1 MLSSFE
7 SSTPDL
13 SGRRKGTYTMSFHI
27 LGTGSYVPP
36 TVVTNDDLSKLVE
49 TNDEWITTRTGIKR
63 RHIATDETASQ
74 MAVKAALSALENS
87 GVKAE
92 ELDLILCATV
102 SGDYIVP
109 NLACMVAKAL
119 GVSCAAFDINA
130 ACSAFLFMLETAAA
144 YLSTGRYQKVLVVGA
159 EQMSRI
165 LDWTD
170 RSTCILFG
178 DGAGALVLE
187 KGEDYLGSHITVQG
201 NDEVLTVPT
210 KAGISPFSTLGES
223 HPYVNMNG
231 SETYK
236 FATRAVPSE
245 IKALLEQCGVEESQV
260 GWVVCHQANRRI
272 SEAAA
277 RRLKGI
283 PPEKFLMN
291 IEEYG
296 NTTAA
301 TIPLLLDEY
310 NRKGLFRKG
319 DLIVMAAFGG
329 GLSSTACLVRW

>member
-1 MLSSFE
+1 
-7 SSTPDL
+7 
-13 SGRRKGTYTMSFHI
+13 MSFHI

-63 RHIATDETASQ
+63 RHVATDETATQ
-74 MAVKAALSALENS
+74 MAVKAAAAALENS
-87 GVKAE
+87 GVKGE

-102 SGDYIVP
+102 SGDMIVP
-109 NLACMVAKAL
+109 SLACMVAKEMGA
-119 GVSCAAFDINA
+119 SCPAFDINA

-144 YLSTGRYQKVLVVGA
+144 YLSTGRYHKVLVVGA

-178 DGAGALVLE
+178 DAAAALVLE
-187 KGEDYLGSHITVQG
+187 EGEDFLGSHITVQG

-210 KAGISPFSTLGES
+210 KVGNSPFSNLPET
-223 HPYVNMNG
+223 HPFVHMNG

-236 FATRAVPSE
+236 FATRAVPME
-245 IKALLEQCGVEESQV
+245 IQAVLEQCGVEESQV
-260 GWVVCHQANRRI
+260 DWVICHQANRRI
-272 SEAAA
+272 IEAAA

-283 PPEKFLMN
+283 PHEKFLMN

-301 TIPLLLDEY
+301 TIPLLLDEC
-310 NRKGLFRKG
+310 NKKGLFHKG
-319 DLIVMAAFGG
+319 DLIVLSAFGG
-329 GLSSTACLVRW
+329 GLSSGACLIRW

>member
-1 MLSSFE
+1 
-7 SSTPDL
+7 
-13 SGRRKGTYTMSFHI
+13 MSFHI

-201 NDEVLTVPT
+201 NNEVLTVPT

-231 SETYK
+231 SET
-236 FATRAVPSE
+236 
-245 IKALLEQCGVEESQV
+245 
-260 GWVVCHQANRRI
+260 
-272 SEAAA
+272 
-277 RRLKGI
+277 
-283 PPEKFLMN
+283 
-291 IEEYG
+291 
-296 NTTAA
+296 
-301 TIPLLLDEY
+301 
-310 NRKGLFRKG
+310 
-319 DLIVMAAFGG
+319 
-329 GLSSTACLVRW
+329 

>member
-1 MLSSFE
+1 
-7 SSTPDL
+7 
-13 SGRRKGTYTMSFHI
+13 MSFHI

-36 TVVTNDDLSKLVE
+36 TVVTNDDLSKLVD
-49 TNDEWITTRTGIKR
+49 TSDEWITTRTGIQR
-63 RHIATDETASQ
+63 RHIATDETATQ
-74 MAVKAALSALENS
+74 MAVKAANAALENS
-87 GVKAE
+87 HVKAE

-102 SGDYIVP
+102 SGDMIVP
-109 NLACMVAKAL
+109 NIACMVQKAI
-119 GVSCAAFDINA
+119 GADCAAFDINA

-144 YLSTGRYQKVLVVGA
+144 YLSTSRYQKVLVIGA

-178 DGAGALVLE
+178 DAAAAVVLE

-201 NDEVLTVPT
+201 NDEVLNVPT
-210 KAGISPFSTLGES
+210 HAGNSPFSPPAES
-223 HPYVNMNG
+223 RSFVHMNG

-236 FATRAVPSE
+236 FATRAVPTE
-245 IKALLEQCGVEESQV
+245 IQAVLAQCGVEESQV
-260 GWVVCHQANRRI
+260 DWVVCHQANRRI
-272 SEAAA
+272 IEAAA

-283 PPEKFLMN
+283 PKEKFLMN

-301 TIPLLLDEY
+301 TIPLLLDEC
-310 NRKGLFRKG
+310 NRNGLFHRG
-319 DLIVMAAFGG
+319 DLIAMAAFGG
-329 GLSSTACLVRW
+329 GLSSAACLVRW